1 MNRKYKGIKLT
12 NLEKGVQFSHSKSA
26 YILTGGQQERDINT
40 DYFDLLLERQKSN
53 LTSEQ
58 FYEISALNSVANM
71 NYQICNGGIDQY
83 FYNSYDKS
91 NPPMNDEDV
100 AQVDKA
106 NQCLMLDTLVTFG
119 LEVFPDREED
129 NNKLEKIVRRFK
141 DIYVENVEQFET
153 IASDEDKYIWDEEKE
168 EWIENIYYEEVY
180 DVSVGF
186 EDEIF
191 NADNFDEEYYM
202 INDYLEL
209 LIEGYAQYLT
219 KSYDKELDNLDK
231 RISVAKNKAD
241 EIINV
246 EGNPQREDI
255 VK

>member
-1 MNRKYKGIKLT
+1 MNRKYKGIELT
-12 NLEKGVQFSHSKSA
+12 NLEKDVQFSHSKSA
-26 YILTGGQQERDINT
+26 YMLSGGLQEQDINT
-40 DYFDLLLERQKSN
+40 DYFDVLLERQKSN

-129 NNKLEKIVRRFK
+129 NDKLEKIVRRFK

-153 IASDEDKYIWDEEKE
+153 ITSDEDKYIWDDG
-168 EWIENIYYEEVY
+168 IEDWV
-180 DVSVGF
+180 V
-186 EDEIF
+186 
-191 NADNFDEEYYM
+191 
-202 INDYLEL
+202 
-209 LIEGYAQYLT
+209 
-219 KSYDKELDNLDK
+219 KSYIL
-231 RISVAKNKAD
+231 
-241 EIINV
+241 
-246 EGNPQREDI
+246 P
-255 VK
+255 